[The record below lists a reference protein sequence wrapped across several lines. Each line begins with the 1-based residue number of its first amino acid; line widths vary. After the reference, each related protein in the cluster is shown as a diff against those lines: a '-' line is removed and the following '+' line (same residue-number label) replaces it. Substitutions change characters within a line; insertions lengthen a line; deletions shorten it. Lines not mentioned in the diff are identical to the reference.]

1 MTIFLP
7 HPFFLAAAAAHGEQ
21 RATIFFAQVLLLI
34 AVGRLL
40 GEWMQRLRLAR
51 NPAQLEEGFTPRR
64 FFGVPLIWPAF
75 LSNAWPRV
83 LLFLLL
89 GTFSTT
95 IVALPPATSWM
106 LIGLV
111 IMAVA
116 ASIFPEQ
123 RLFCRYLC
131 PINSYISLYS
141 TTGRVMVRSISP
153 TQSP

>member
-1 MTIFLP
+1 M
-7 HPFFLAAAAAHGEQ
+7 
-21 RATIFFAQVLLLI
+21 
-34 AVGRLL
+34 
-40 GEWMQRLRLAR
+40 
-51 NPAQLEEGFTPRR
+51 
-64 FFGVPLIWPAF
+64 PLVWPTW

-106 LIGLV
+106 LIGLMV
-111 IMAVA
+111 MAMLT
-116 ASIFPEQ
+116 SFFPEQ

-141 TTGRVMVRSISP
+141 TTGRVMVRAVSP
-153 TQSP
+153 KPCADLHGAVLPDRKRQGMGMPIRALRRRD